1 MTATLQIQRAATGAK
16 SHVSSEMTIRNGWP
30 VSQSVWHA
38 VEPFCSMT
46 MSVEYWSKFA
56 AFHRQWGRLH
66 MSEKIFSSGTRTKK
80 THTIEIKKYEN
91 YITVNHTTNQDTFF
105 IKTLLP
111 MMSLDLLLPLFR

>member
-66 MSEKIFSSGTRTKK
+66 MSEIYSRVGPGRKTTYNMKI
-80 THTIEIKKYEN
+80 I
-91 YITVNHTTNQDTFF
+91 
-105 IKTLLP
+105 
-111 MMSLDLLLPLFR
+111 